1 MPPDIPYSTTLAD
14 ERLLLRSITEDDI
27 PALCDAIEE
36 SKEPLIRWMAWCT
49 PAYGPTDAEAFVRP
63 QPEAWREGR
72 EYGFLILDRQ
82 TGKVLG
88 NCGLNRID
96 WLNLYGN
103 LGYWV
108 RTSAAGAGV
117 ATAAARL
124 VLRFALEQLG
134 LMRVEIV
141 AAVGNTASQRV
152 AEKVGATREGRAR
165 NRCRAGGVQHDA
177 YVYSVTPGEKSE
189 CRNQNDETNPNDE

>member
-1 MPPDIPYSTTLAD
+1 MPPDIPYSTTLGD
-14 ERLLLRSITEDDI
+14 DRLLLRAVTEDDVTG
-27 PALCDAIEE
+27 LFEAIEE
-36 SKEPLIRWMAWCT
+36 SKEQLSRWMAWCA
-49 PAYGPTDAEAFVRP
+49 PSYVRADAEAHVRP

-72 EYGFLILDRQ
+72 EYNFLILDRH
-82 TGKVLG
+82 TGKILG
-88 NCGLNRID
+88 NCGINRID

-108 RTSAAGAGV
+108 RTSAAGSGV
-117 ATAAARL
+117 ATAATRL
-124 VLRFALEQLG
+124 LLGFAFEQIQ

-152 AEKVGATREGRAR
+152 AEKVGAARESLAR

-177 YVYSVTPGEKSE
+177 YVYSVIPENVRARPE
-189 CRNQNDETNPNDE
+189 